1 MNGLSIQI
9 IQKQQIKDK
18 NVSNATNV
26 TIKPLGRTI
35 WKHIC
40 GNTVGKSQ
48 TNATNVTM
56 QPLGHVI

>member
-1 MNGLSIQI
+1 MEMNGLSIQI
-9 IQKQQIKDK
+9 TQKQQIKDK

-48 TNATNVTM
+48 KM
-56 QPLGHVI
+56 QPM